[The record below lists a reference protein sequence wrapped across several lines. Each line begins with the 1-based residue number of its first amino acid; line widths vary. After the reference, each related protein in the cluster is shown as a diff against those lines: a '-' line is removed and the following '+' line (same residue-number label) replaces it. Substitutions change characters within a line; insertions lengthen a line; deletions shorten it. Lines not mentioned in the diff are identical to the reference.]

1 MPTSRA
7 LGVGAR
13 STSAAGIASLAR
25 HSWCAEMVAAYGPR
39 SARGIT
45 ATPSALR

>member
-7 LGVGAR
+7 LGVGTS
-13 STSAAGIASLAR
+13 STLAAGIVSLTR
-25 HSWCAEMVAAYGPR
+25 RTWCAEMVAVQGPR